1 MNGMAFGPY
10 SMTPGLPGFGS
21 LVVFHGLR
29 PTPTREGSRNKFC
42 RLYVCT
48 PRVHFGPLG
57 AADPTPGACL
67 TSPALTDCQID
78 G

>member
-29 PTPTREGSRNKFC
+29 PTPTREGSRNKFWT
-42 RLYVCT
+42 RK
-48 PRVHFGPLG
+48 
-57 AADPTPGACL
+57 
-67 TSPALTDCQID
+67 SPFCWNTEIFM
-78 G
+78 GTII